1 MSRRRLA
8 PSLPQAPPVQAGWG
22 CGDPGGSEQG
32 RPSGCTLSWPQKSSR
47 ISVRPREVRD
57 QSRLSDPIHAVV
69 RYHSL
74 RALAS
79 LGRMTFARLRD
90 LLDAAK
96 LVFASCAGVAAFAA
110 LGYLPATGF
119 WPLLAIT
126 LLQASALASLAPLGD
141 VLILATAAPPVNGKG
156 PGFDYGCYAEPGR
169 APTSPAPS
177 CRARL
182 SSATAS
188 LASSGSTTA
197 CRPLDHLSG
206 QSRVGRPGARG

>member
-1 MSRRRLA
+1 
-8 PSLPQAPPVQAGWG
+8 
-22 CGDPGGSEQG
+22 
-32 RPSGCTLSWPQKSSR
+32 
-47 ISVRPREVRD
+47 
-57 QSRLSDPIHAVV
+57 LSDPIHAVV

-169 APTSPAPS
+169 APSSPAPS

-188 LASSGSTTA
+188 LYRRATGIGFETEDVLVKFLHGIELRRFRVDPDSMMVDFENTNA
-197 CRPLDHLSG
+197 HRRP
-206 QSRVGRPGARG
+206 PRG